1 MKYSIARI
9 FHNLHKNYLI
19 YLAIMF
25 NFMLGA
31 GFFVICMN
39 FKMTSQ
45 ELLQESKR
53 QSSEG
58 VIPVNISG
66 GITVDLSKQMEDYP
80 ITYDTYRRLSEDKQY
95 KNELEML
102 FTMEFYST
110 IHVSDPAQFFGTH
123 VYFMNENLF
132 TYLYGFSRTKN
143 TAYLGKNAYQTLLTA
158 GEALKTGGDTNL
170 AYLDVHMSLD
180 NGKLIFGDK
189 SYPYEIVTPTEQ
201 ETIMY
206 DRMGEPGYDMADA
219 VILPI
224 EDVSIPPAL
233 SPELFAELRNILF
246 FHYCNENWR
255 EDLVAQELSELNT
268 ENKIF
273 SFQADNAYLELK
285 GKMDDLSYDMDR
297 WMILSVSIMMLSGIG
312 CVGTMFLFLDKRRH
326 FLAIS
331 IAYGSTFGQ
340 IVAETLTEVFIVMLS
355 GGLLGILASPVLKK
369 VLIYKD
375 ELKVNAFG
383 IITVIMIAFLFSV
396 LSVLLGMYAVK
407 VKDVAVTLKD
417 E

>member
-1 MKYSIARI
+1 
-9 FHNLHKNYLI
+9 
-19 YLAIMF
+19 
-25 NFMLGA
+25 
-31 GFFVICMN
+31 
-39 FKMTSQ
+39 
-45 ELLQESKR
+45 
-53 QSSEG
+53 
-58 VIPVNISG
+58 
-66 GITVDLSKQMEDYP
+66 
-80 ITYDTYRRLSEDKQY
+80 
-95 KNELEML
+95 
-102 FTMEFYST
+102 
-110 IHVSDPAQFFGTH
+110 
-123 VYFMNENLF
+123 
-132 TYLYGFSRTKN
+132 
-143 TAYLGKNAYQTLLTA
+143 
-158 GEALKTGGDTNL
+158 
-170 AYLDVHMSLD
+170 
-180 NGKLIFGDK
+180 
-189 SYPYEIVTPTEQ
+189 
-201 ETIMY
+201 MY

>member
-1 MKYSIARI
+1 
-9 FHNLHKNYLI
+9 
-19 YLAIMF
+19 
-25 NFMLGA
+25 MLGA

-80 ITYDTYRRLSEDKQY
+80 ITYETYRRLSEDKQY

-102 FTMEFYST
+102 FTMDFYSN
-110 IHVSDPAQFFGTH
+110 IYVADPEQFLSTH

-143 TAYLGKNAYQTLLTA
+143 TAYLGKNAYQALLTV
-158 GEALKTGGDTNL
+158 GEALKIEGDTNL
-170 AYLDVHMSLD
+170 AYLDMHMSLD
-180 NGKLIFGDK
+180 NGRLIFGDK